1 MFAVLHI
8 HPSIYTIHTHSR
20 MFSKKVN
27 AFEGAYN
34 NATDPVAAN
43 TCQQPTCAFER

>member
-1 MFAVLHI
+1 
-8 HPSIYTIHTHSR
+8 

-27 AFEGAYN
+27 AFAGAYN

-43 TCQQPTCAFER
+43 TFQQPICAFER